1 MTTTIHPTRIALFC
15 LALFTGL
22 AASAQIVGGTST
34 QDDST
39 PQSSTPVQDG
49 TTETVA
55 TAPAGA
61 ALTPA
66 TAAQAATMRYG
77 YCSRQSLLQTMP
89 EYAKAMLQLKSL
101 REQYEKE
108 ALRNETEF
116 RRQYTEYLS
125 GQKDFPQA
133 ILLKRQRD
141 LQQSMEQGI
150 AFRAEADS
158 LLEQA
163 EAELMAPLRSRVD
176 AAIRAVATERGY
188 DYVVDTDLGA
198 YVYLNPALSEDI
210 TAYVEERLK

>member
-22 AASAQIVGGTST
+22 AVSAQIVVGTT
-34 QDDST
+34 AQDST
-39 PQSSTPVQDG
+39 MENSV
-49 TTETVA
+49 
-55 TAPAGA
+55 TAPADV

-66 TAAQAATMRYG
+66 AATQTPTVRYG
-77 YCSRQSLLQTMP
+77 YCSCKSLLQTMP

-101 REQYEKE
+101 HEQYEKE

-198 YVYLNPALSEDI
+198 YIYLNPALSEDI

>member
-1 MTTTIHPTRIALFC
+1 MTTLIHTTKTAFFS

-22 AASAQIVGGTST
+22 TASAQIVGGT
-34 QDDST
+34 
-39 PQSSTPVQDG
+39 
-49 TTETVA
+49 TETTDTIA
-55 TAPAGA
+55 TV
-61 ALTPA
+61 LTPA
-66 TAAQAATMRYG
+66 ETAQVSTVRYG
-77 YCSRQSLLQTMP
+77 YCSRQALLALMP
-89 EYAKAMLQLKSL
+89 EYAKAKQQLKEL
-101 REQYEKE
+101 HEQYEKE
-108 ALRNETEF
+108 ALHNETEF

-150 AFRAEADS
+150 AFRVEADS
-158 LLEQA
+158 LLKQA
-163 EAELMAPLRSRVD
+163 ETELMAPLHSRVD
-176 AAIRAVATERGY
+176 AAIRAVAAERGY